1 MPSVNAKPDL
11 YTLMNAYAVLE
22 VPYTATSGDIRRAF
36 RHLAALRH
44 PDKLPSGSL
53 DYRRATECMIE
64 LNAAHDLIRD
74 APLRHHRISQGGDP
88 EGPWTDRDLEDAI
101 RRGHAARRIEEVMS
115 GALYVAFGGFSAL
128 MLLGRLFSQAAHPTA
143 FIALAMLLCT
153 LGALMGRRSLRL
165 RYVLDQIFF
174 LLRLVLR

>member
-1 MPSVNAKPDL
+1 MRVGPSL
-11 YTLMNAYAVLE
+11 GRTLMPDDDRTGARVVVLGDGYWRRRFGADPQAVGRSITLDGE
-22 VPYTATSGDIRRAF
+22 RYVIVGVMPPGFTAPIDAQAWVPP
-36 RHLAALRH
+36 HH
-44 PDKLPSGSL
+44 VVP
-53 DYRRATECMIE
+53 E
-64 LNAAHDLIRD
+64 H
-74 APLRHHRISQGGDP
+74 PLRP
-88 EGPWTDRDLEDAI
+88 TEDATQN
-101 RRGHAARRIEEVMS
+101 RGSHYLGVCARLKPGVTMS